1 MKFFLFPSK
10 KIRIKKDRKQL
21 LRKVDLSSEVFIY
34 ARVKFMKRS
43 LFFK

>member
-21 LRKVDLSSEVFIY
+21 VRQFDLNEGVFNY
-34 ARVKFMKRS
+34 SRSKFMKRS